1 VLSEEH
7 DRQMQEAV
15 KERQLRERPDLIVVD
30 RKTGK
35 TQGYVMVEQQEG
47 E

>member
-1 VLSEEH
+1 MQTEET
-7 DRQMQEAV
+7 QMQEAM
-15 KERQLRERPDLIVVD
+15 KDRQLRERPDLIVVD